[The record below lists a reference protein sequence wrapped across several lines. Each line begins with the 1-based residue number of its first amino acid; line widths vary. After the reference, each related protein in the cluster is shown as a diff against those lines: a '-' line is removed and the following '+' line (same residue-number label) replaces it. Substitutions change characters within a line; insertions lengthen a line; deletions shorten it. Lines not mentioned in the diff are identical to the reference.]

1 MENEKVQIYHQLKGL
16 YDELLKMDDDGIE
29 EVVQELNA
37 MNFKGILDY
46 YVELDKNG
54 NNNFDDMD
62 LMTCRKIIEILQY
75 VYNNTPITS
84 PVSDDDYD
92 KLYQVIINRGIGD
105 IVGAV
110 NAQGKPLREHEYPDL
125 RGTLDKVHFMYNMD
139 KKGDNRRS
147 VEDWVNTIESIL
159 GREMDDSEL
168 FDIWLQP
175 KWDGVSVVF
184 ECDTDGFI
192 EHALLRGDTDKN
204 LAVDVTALFINY
216 NFCEYAVR
224 NKRFGVKTEVLMN
237 NEAYKRICEEYK
249 SFTSP
254 RSATTGIVNEKNLK
268 PELAKYLT
276 IEVLRI
282 QYQGEDSQILV
293 NENYDISCNLYNM
306 KEVQYFINEI
316 NERVREDGLSTDG
329 VVMYLKDPRI
339 QHKLGR
345 RNDKINNFEV
355 AYKFPA
361 EEKKTVIIDV
371 DFSIGLGSNVTPVA
385 KIEPVVMKGKNIK
398 SISLGSPERFESL
411 DLHRGDE
418 VIIKYEI
425 IPYLDVTP
433 ACKKN
438 PNGTKFELPTHCKYC
453 GCKLEKDPTLKCVND
468 YCESRIIGNVVNY
481 INKMRIENVNIE
493 TISTFFDQGIIRGIE
508 SLYELE
514 KHKSL
519 IVNLPGFGERSY
531 QKIIDGINAK
541 HTVFDYELMGSIG
554 IPNIGERMFKKV
566 LLLFDLNTLIR
577 LSKEHML
584 LPNLI
589 GLPGF
594 GEKTAVKIQK
604 GINSKIKT
612 IEFLL
617 NRLNIKDN
625 INVTNIKG
633 KVCFTKVRDED
644 FENRLIS
651 KGYEVSDS
659 LTKETTHLIV
669 PSLSVSSNKVDKAHK
684 YGIPVL
690 TLDEAIRTL

>member
-1 MENEKVQIYHQLKGL
+1 MKNKNIQIYHQLKSL
-16 YDELLKMDDDGIE
+16 YEDLIKMDDYGIE
-29 EVVQELNA
+29 EVVQTL
-37 MNFKGILDY
+37 MDINFKGILDY
-46 YVELDKNG
+46 YVDLDKDG
-54 NNNFDDMD
+54 NSEFDDMD
-62 LMTCRKIIEILQY
+62 LMTCRKIIEILQFI
-75 VYNNTPITS
+75 YNNTPITP
-84 PVSDDDYD
+84 PVSDNDYD
-92 KLYQVIINRGIGD
+92 KLYQVIIDKGIGD

-125 RGTLDKVHFMYNMD
+125 RGTLDKVHFMFNMD

-159 GREMDDSEL
+159 GIELDDSEL
-168 FDIWLQP
+168 FTIWLQP

-184 ECDTDGFI
+184 ECDKYGNI
-192 EHALLRGDTDKN
+192 KHALLRGDTDKN
-204 LAVDVTALFINY
+204 LAVDVTALFIDY
-216 NFCEYAVR
+216 NFKEYATK
-224 NKRFGVKTEVLMN
+224 NKEFGVKTEVLMN
-237 NEAYKRICEEYK
+237 VESYKKICEEYK
-249 SFTSP
+249 TFASP
-254 RSATTGIVNEKNLK
+254 RSATTGIINEKKLQ

-276 IEVLRI
+276 IEPLRI
-282 QYQGEDSQILV
+282 QYYGEESQLIT
-293 NENYDISCNLYNM
+293 NELYDVTCNLYNM

-329 VVMYLKDPRI
+329 VVMHLKDHRI
-339 QHKLGR
+339 QRKLGR
-345 RNDKINNFEV
+345 RNDKINNYEV

-361 EEKKTVIIDV
+361 EEAKTVIIDV

-385 KIEPVVMKGKNIK
+385 KIEPVMMKGKRIK

-438 PNGTKFELPTHCKYC
+438 PDGIKFELPTHCKYC
-453 GCKLEKDPTLKCVND
+453 GCKLEKDPTLKCVNEE
-468 YCESRIIGNVVNY
+468 CESRIIGTVVNY
-481 INKMRIENVNIE
+481 INKMRIDNINIE
-493 TISTFFDQGIIRGIE
+493 TISTLFDQGIIKGIE
-508 SLYELE
+508 SLYELD

-519 IVNLPGFGERSY
+519 IVNLPGFGEKSY
-531 QKIIDGINAK
+531 QNMIDGINAK

-566 LLLFDLNTLIR
+566 LLSFDLNTLIR

-584 LPNLI
+584 IPNLI

-604 GINSKIKT
+604 GINNKIKT
-612 IEFLL
+612 IEFLMNKL
-617 NRLNIKDN
+617 TIKDN
-625 INVTNIKG
+625 INITNIKG
-633 KVCFTKVRDED
+633 RVCFTKVRDEQ
-644 FENRLIS
+644 FENKLIS

-659 LTKETTHLIV
+659 LTKQTTYLIV
-669 PSLSVSSNKVDKAHK
+669 PSLSTKSNKIEKAHK

-690 TLDEAIRTL
+690 TLDDAIRTL